1 MRQSLVSQYPLGTLL
16 LPDIGKFRYFAQ
28 KKLKNNYFAEKVDSV
43 TAIKFAQKKRK
54 SGGKIF
60 FIIT

>member
-43 TAIKFAQKKRK
+43 TAIKFAQK
-54 SGGKIF
+54 
-60 FIIT
+60 